1 MAETSA
7 SKDVKTFKFGKYTV
21 FLENHFYWRQ
31 ATWTKIKLQQ
41 RCFPVTEAAAR
52 RYSEKLSKIRR
63 KEPVM
68 ESFLR
73 N

>member
-21 FLENHFYWRQ
+21 FLENHFYWKQ
-31 ATWTKIKLQQ
+31 AT
-41 RCFPVTEAAAR
+41 
-52 RYSEKLSKIRR
+52 LSKIRR
-63 KEPVM
+63 KEHVM